1 MNLKDALPP
10 VKDLEPEHDLWPAMR
25 RRIDA
30 QTIRVPVWDWAL
42 IGAVLALIAIYPQ
55 GALVLLYHL

>member
-10 VKDLEPEHDLWPAMR
+10 VKDLELEHELWPAMR
-25 RRIDA
+25 RRIDE

-42 IGAVLALIAIYPQ
+42 IAAVLALIAIYPQ